1 MKFFLATLYIA
12 ILGIS
17 ACEDMGD
24 PVSPPS
30 TSAPS
35 ITSII
40 PDSGNVGDTVR
51 IVGKNFTSTTGS
63 VKFGTLS
70 ADVIVSWSDTLLRV
84 KVPAGAATGNVLVT
98 AGSKNSNGKQFR
110 VIGTVAQI
118 SFANDIRPLIT
129 TYGCAG
135 CHPGNGGFSVATHA
149 TIVTRVTVGNGDGSL
164 LVQKLRGTAPGA
176 RMPNGGPNFMTT
188 TEIQKFVDWI
198 NQGALD
204 N

>member
-98 AGSKNSNGKQFR
+98 AGSKNSNGKQFMCR
-110 VIGTVAQI
+110 LPSRQRRIQCGYPCNH
-118 SFANDIRPLIT
+118 SHKSDCWERRREFARSKTARD
-129 TYGCAG
+129 CAR
-135 CHPGNGGFSVATHA
+135 SQDAE
-149 TIVTRVTVGNGDGSL
+149 RW
-164 LVQKLRGTAPGA
+164 
-176 RMPNGGPNFMTT
+176 
-188 TEIQKFVDWI
+188 TEFYDH
-198 NQGALD
+198 N
-204 N
+204 